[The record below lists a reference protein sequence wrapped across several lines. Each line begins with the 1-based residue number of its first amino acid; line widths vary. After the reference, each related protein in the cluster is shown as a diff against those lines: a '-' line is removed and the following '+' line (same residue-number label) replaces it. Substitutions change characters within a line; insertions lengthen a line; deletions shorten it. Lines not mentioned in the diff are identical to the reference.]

1 MSRVTPSY
9 PRAADH
15 KFEQRWQLCL
25 KDYVTAIAWSPD
37 GQHLAASSAQ
47 GEVVL
52 GHPANP
58 PHGCSE
64 HPEGLGINDLAFS
77 TDSQFLAAVG
87 QSGRLEVWSSTE
99 QTQVLSQQ
107 LAPVWLDVLAWHPSL
122 PILAVGVGPDI
133 QIWDISRQVLIQK
146 LNFSRSSVLA
156 LAWHPQGHH
165 LAVSGHGGV
174 SVWSATDWDRAPEF
188 IAVPGA
194 SITCGWSPDGR
205 YLGSGNLD
213 HTLTVVDWGNPPP
226 WFMQGFPGKVRQI
239 AWSDPLTKT
248 GSPLLAAACMSGI
261 TIWERER
268 NIDGVWR
275 NRVLE
280 HHQQTVQAIAFQP
293 QTFTLASAAQDGKL
307 LLWRQAKAI
316 AQVLSGSAQGWSTVA
331 WSPKGR
337 RLAAGGEAG
346 ELVLWSQRQ
355 PGKGF
360 RP

>member
-1 MSRVTPSY
+1 MSGVTPSY
-9 PRAADH
+9 SRAADR
-15 KFEQRWQLCL
+15 KFEQRWQCCL
-25 KDYVTAIAWSPD
+25 TDYVTAIAWSPD

-52 GHPANP
+52 GHPTRP
-58 PHGCSE
+58 LSQCLE
-64 HPEGLGINDLAFS
+64 HLEDLAISALAFS
-77 TDSQFLAAVG
+77 ADSQLLAAVG
-87 QSGRLEVWSSTE
+87 QSGRLEVWSSRDHAS
-99 QTQVLSQQ
+99 VFSQQ
-107 LAPVWLDVLAWHPSL
+107 LTKEWLDVLAWHPSL
-122 PILAVGVGPDI
+122 PILAVGVGSDI
-133 QIWDISRQVLIQK
+133 QLWDLARQALVQQLE
-146 LNFSRSSVLA
+146 FSRSSVLA
-156 LAWHPQGHH
+156 LAWHSQGDY

-174 SVWSATDWDRAPEF
+174 SVWSATDWDRTPEF

-194 SITCGWSPDGR
+194 SITCRWSPDGR

-213 HTLTVVDWGNPPP
+213 HTLAVVDWGNPPP

-268 NIDGVWR
+268 HEDGVWR

-307 LLWRQAKAI
+307 VLWRQAKAI
-316 AQVLSGSAQGWSTVA
+316 AQVLSDSGNGWSTVA
-331 WSPKGR
+331 WSPQGR
-337 RLAAGGEAG
+337 RLAAGGHAG